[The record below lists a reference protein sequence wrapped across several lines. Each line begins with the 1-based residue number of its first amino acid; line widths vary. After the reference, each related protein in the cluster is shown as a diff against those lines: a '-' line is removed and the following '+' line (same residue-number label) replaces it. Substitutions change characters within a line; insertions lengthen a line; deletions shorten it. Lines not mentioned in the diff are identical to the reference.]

1 MKIDM
6 YYNVKELKG
15 VAKILEAFS
24 KSCQIIRLVQ
34 RGKILLSTV
43 RLVDKNNTADL
54 VLLFEIN

>member
-6 YYNVKELKG
+6 YYNVKEIKN

-24 KSCQIIRLVQ
+24 KSCKIIRLVQ
-34 RGKILLSTV
+34 RGKVLLSTV
-43 RLVDKNNTADL
+43 RLVYKGNTEDL

>member
-6 YYNVKELKG
+6 YYNVKELKS

-24 KSCQIIRLVQ
+24 KSCKIIRLVQ
-34 RGKILLSTV
+34 RGKILLGTV
-43 RLVDKNNTADL
+43 RLVEKNRYADL

>member
-1 MKIDM
+1 MKIDI
-6 YYNVKELKG
+6 YYNVKELKN
-15 VAKILEAFS
+15 VAKILEGFS

-43 RLVDKNNTADL
+43 RLVEKNRYSDL

>member
-1 MKIDM
+1 M
-6 YYNVKELKG
+6 YYNVKEIKN

-24 KSCQIIRLVQ
+24 KSCKIIRLVQ

-43 RLVDKNNTADL
+43 RLVYKGNTEDL

>member
-6 YYNVKELKG
+6 YYNVKEIKN

-24 KSCQIIRLVQ
+24 KSCKIIRLVQ

-43 RLVDKNNTADL
+43 RLVDKNNQADL

>member
-6 YYNVKELKG
+6 YYNVKEIKS
-15 VAKILEAFS
+15 VAQILEAFS
-24 KSCQIIRLVQ
+24 KSCKIIRLVQ

-43 RLVDKNNTADL
+43 RLVYKGNTEDL